1 MSEYK
6 YRISL
11 CIKRTEDRFL
21 GVKEA
26 PSYGTRALGGN
37 MLYHW
42 LPEGESFPLDLT
54 KEEAYGL
61 VEKILAAKVTNDV
74 HDLDV
79 WSILKLQ
86 ACTNNIEHNPD
97 HGKDNYTLGC
107 VFHEHL
113 HPVYIGLYRT
123 KDDYHETQWG
133 LQLNESQVR
142 EY

>member
-11 CIKRTEDRFL
+11 SIKRSEDRFL

-26 PSYGTRALGGN
+26 PSAGTRALGSN

-54 KEEAYGL
+54 KEEAYEL
-61 VEKILAAKVTNDV
+61 IEKILAAKMPENP
-74 HDLDV
+74 HELDT
-79 WSILKLQ
+79 WSILKVQ
-86 ACTNNIEHNPD
+86 ACTERI
-97 HGKDNYTLGC
+97 TLPGEGEGDW
-107 VFHEHL
+107 VLHEHL
-113 HPVYIGLYRT
+113 HPVYIGLHRT
-123 KDDYHETQWG
+123 DIGCDETQWE
-133 LQLNESQVR
+133 LELNESQVR